1 MSPAQQLRAKNRG
14 SAVSV
19 LATQNAYERYEVTSV
34 DRAEVLRYLGYS
46 GQPMTAELDAR
57 VDGVVARCLEVAR
70 PAGVWRVFEVA
81 GREPTADGRASV
93 QLAGTSL
100 ELVGESMREHMAGA
114 CAVAVMAVTAGMP
127 VEQELRRLSLTDP
140 VEQCIFDAA
149 GTTTVE
155 RAADACEASVVAAAH
170 EAGLYTNF
178 RFSPGYGDMP
188 LQTQPV
194 LLAALDAQRK
204 LGITLSKSLLMTPTK
219 SVTAVIGLFDEP
231 QPSSHAT
238 CKDCLCSDFCHI
250 RAAGRPCWA

>member
-1 MSPAQQLRAKNRG
+1 M
-14 SAVSV
+14 
-19 LATQNAYERYEVTSV
+19 LALAAQNAYERYEVTSV
-34 DRAEVLRYLGYS
+34 DRTEVLRYLGYS
-46 GQPMTAELDAR
+46 GQPMAEELDAR

-81 GREPTADGRASV
+81 GREPAEDGRPSV
-93 QLAGTSL
+93 QLKGAKL
-100 ELVGESMREHMAGA
+100 ELIGDSMREHMEGA
-114 CAVAVMAVTAGMP
+114 AAVAVMAVTAGMT
-127 VEQELRRLSLTDP
+127 VEQELRRLSLTDT

-155 RAADACEASVVAAAH
+155 RAADACEASIVAAAH
-170 EAGLYTNF
+170 TAGLFTNF

-188 LQTQPV
+188 LDTQPV

-219 SVTAVIGLFDEP
+219 SVTAVIGLFEEP
-231 QPSSHAT
+231 QPTSHAS
-238 CKDCLCSDFCHI
+238 CKDCLCAGFCRI